1 MSPTISGVYWLKLNV
16 ENKVVWF
23 KILWRNEN
31 QIYCIISQEKA
42 ILLKNNLN
50 LALVKRGLAYIK
62 PYDQRYSGIVLY
74 NNLYNKLISC
84 EKKAQ
89 KDRAGIWYTPS
100 KWDVIKS
107 NTQIYFSSIKNIIN
121 LFKFK

>member
-62 PYDQRYSGIVLY
+62 PYDQRLSGIALY